1 LRPVRSMRIDRGR
14 RMELTT
20 LGESTDQQPMG
31 RHGQR
36 GAFRASAALAMPL
49 RNVERKK
56 PGPSA

>member
-1 LRPVRSMRIDRGR
+1 
-14 RMELTT
+14 MELTT